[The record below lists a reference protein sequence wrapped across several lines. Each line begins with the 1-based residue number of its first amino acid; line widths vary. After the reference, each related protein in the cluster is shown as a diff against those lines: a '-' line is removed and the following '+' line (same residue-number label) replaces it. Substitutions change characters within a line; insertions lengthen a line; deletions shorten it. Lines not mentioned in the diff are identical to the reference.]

1 MPVVEPAPV
10 LELAPNV
17 ESAPEYG
24 TQFFRKVYLPLLEQE
39 TLYRNR
45 KRAKFGV

>member
-1 MPVVEPAPV
+1 MEPVPVVEPAPV

-24 TQFFRKVYLPLLEQE
+24 TQFFRKVYL
-39 TLYRNR
+39 
-45 KRAKFGV
+45 F